1 MNNKYDNNNNNNNNN
16 NKYNNTK
23 SYDLETSYGIW
34 QELAMLHG
42 QVGVL
47 ALVGNLPRK
56 VKTPNKKPKRVV

>member
-1 MNNKYDNNNNNNNNN
+1 MNNKYDNNNNN

-23 SYDLETSYGIW
+23 SYDLETPYRIW
-34 QELAMLHG
+34 QELAMLHS